1 MRRRFGVREADYVVR
16 TVNAELLKLAC
27 KLGSDAAGSGGVR
40 EEDRAERDAG
50 RARGDELE
58 RIAARRDPAHP
69 DDREPGR
76 RVAGGDRGERDRLPR
91 RAREPAGSAGPPGWE
106 R

>member
-16 TVNAELLKLAC
+16 TVNAEPLQLAC

-40 EEDRAERDAG
+40 EEDRAECDAG
-50 RARGDELE
+50 RARGGELE
-58 RIAARRDPAHP
+58 RIAAGRDPAHP

-76 RVAGGDRGERDRLPR
+76 RDGRSEEHTSELQSRLVISY
-91 RAREPAGSAGPPGWE
+91 AVF
-106 R
+106 